1 MMDRLINN
9 LLMLAIATRG
19 SHGYVL
25 PLLSL
30 FVLTVLLLSGNSNTD
45 NLIITGSGTSSQHS
59 LKLSIETTHKIM
71 LLLNIST
78 DILGGI
84 LR

>member
-30 FVLTVLLLSGNSNTD
+30 FVLTVLLLSGNSKTNS
-45 NLIITGSGTSSQHS
+45 LIITGRGTSSHHS
-59 LKLSIETTHKIM
+59 LKLSIDTMHKI
-71 LLLNIST
+71 LLLLDISI